1 MKSKN
6 LFLKKT
12 CSIIDQYKTILESL
26 KMVDNTILNLD
37 THLYSS
43 NVKTC
48 TRKITVQE
56 SEQGRK
62 TIQRIRG
69 GDVEGPQ

>member
-6 LFLKKT
+6 LFFKKT
-12 CSIIDQYKTILESL
+12 CSIIEQYKTILENL
-26 KMVDNTILNLD
+26 KMVNNTTLNLD

-43 NVKTC
+43 DAKTC

-69 GDVEGPQ
+69 GDVEGLQ